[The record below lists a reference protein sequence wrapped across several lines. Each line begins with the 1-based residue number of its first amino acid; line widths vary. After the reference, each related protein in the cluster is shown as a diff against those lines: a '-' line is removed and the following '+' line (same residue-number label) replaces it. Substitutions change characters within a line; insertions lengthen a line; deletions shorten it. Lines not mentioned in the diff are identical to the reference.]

1 MQFARVYYNST
12 GVQLQQLQT
21 ITTITTV
28 LEYELKIIMQL
39 KKKKIFLSNQDTWVK
54 IYREENF
61 DEWGVTIEPKSAS

>member
-39 KKKKIFLSNQDTWVK
+39 KKKKSSFLIK
-54 IYREENF
+54 IHR
-61 DEWGVTIEPKSAS
+61 